1 MSDAAPLRLLA
12 ALLALSL
19 LLLAERRWPFQRL
32 PAGRWW
38 PNLGLAALSAGL
50 VALLPLLSALVTAE
64 WAADKNFGLLHW
76 LRLPAWLALPLAFLA
91 LDAAVYAQ
99 HRAMHHWPPLWRLHQ
114 VHHADPAL
122 DVTSGLRFHPAEAL
136 VSAAYKAAVT
146 ALLGAPPAAV
156 LAFSLALNLG
166 ALFSHANLRLPAGAE
181 RRLRWLLVTP
191 GMHRIHHSQRLG
203 EQQRNYGFFSP
214 WWDRAFGSY
223 QAEPEGGEAA
233 LRIGLAS
240 EPPGASGLLR
250 LLRLPFR
257 ADDAAPAS
265 DTMPATCKTP
275 PDSKP

>member
-1 MSDAAPLRLLA
+1 MQVGVP
-12 ALLALSL
+12 
-19 LLLAERRWPFQRL
+19 QQQH
-32 PAGRWW
+32 
-38 PNLGLAALSAGL
+38 
-50 VALLPLLSALVTAE
+50 LPL
-64 WAADKNFGLLHW
+64 DRRGP
-76 LRLPAWLALPLAFLA
+76 RPRR
-91 LDAAVYAQ
+91 AQ
-99 HRAMHHWPPLWRLHQ
+99 RTQP
-114 VHHADPAL
+114 V
-122 DVTSGLRFHPAEAL
+122 AEAIL
-136 VSAAYKAAVT
+136 GVDDHVARRVRVLE
-146 ALLGAPPAAV
+146 ALEPG
-156 LAFSLALNLG
+156 
-166 ALFSHANLRLPAGAE
+166 LPAGAE